1 MIVTVL
7 QIRLQ
12 EMLLFAQGSMGVS
25 NRSTILFEQEAGV
38 IWLKIQGHESKTFG
52 FWSWREGNIHHVLPL
67 GFELKLFP

>member
-38 IWLKIQGHESKTFG
+38 IWLKIQWHESKTFG

-67 GFELKLFP
+67 GFELNLFP